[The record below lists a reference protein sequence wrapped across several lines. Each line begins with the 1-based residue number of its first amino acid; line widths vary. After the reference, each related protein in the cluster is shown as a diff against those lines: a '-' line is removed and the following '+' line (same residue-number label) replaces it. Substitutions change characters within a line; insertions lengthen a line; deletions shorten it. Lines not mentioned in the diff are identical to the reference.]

1 MNRTGRTGRRAA
13 LGGIGAIAMMAMMVG
28 SQPAAFASE
37 AYPNRP
43 IKMIIPYTP
52 GGSID
57 TVGRLVAAQLQRQ
70 LGQAIVI
77 ENRPGASGM
86 IGSEAVAKA
95 SADGYTLLFNASS
108 QVYLP
113 LVAKNAPY
121 DAIRDFT
128 PIAQVGHV
136 PLIVV
141 ANTSLPTS
149 SLRDLVKLAKA
160 KPRTY
165 TWATSGLGTT
175 SHLAEEMIRHAFKLE
190 MDIVSYKGAVPQL
203 NDVMGGHVSAAVSP
217 MPGAYPFVKA
227 GRLKVLAVTSSKRI
241 PQLPGVPTVA
251 ESGLPGFEL
260 LSWYGLWGPANL
272 PADITR
278 KLSLE
283 VNKAVREASLKTR
296 FDEIAFETVQ
306 STPEQFKVVIKDEI
320 DKVAGIVK
328 AAGIR
333 ID

>member
-1 MNRTGRTGRRAA
+1 MERKVGMRRRAA
-13 LGGIGAIAMMAMMVG
+13 LGAVGAIGAVAMMAG
-28 SQPAAFASE
+28 WNPAAFAAD

-70 LGQAIVI
+70 MGQAIVI

-95 SADGYTLLFNASS
+95 AADGYTLLFNASS

-121 DAIRDFT
+121 DAIKDFT

-141 ANTSLPTS
+141 ANTNLPAG

-175 SHLAEEMIRHAFKLE
+175 SHLAEEMIRHAFKLD

-272 PADITR
+272 PAEITR
-278 KLSLE
+278 KLSQE
-283 VNKAVREASLKTR
+283 VNKAVRETSMKAR
-296 FDEIAFETVQ
+296 FDDLAFETAQ

-328 AAGIR
+328 SANIR

>member
-1 MNRTGRTGRRAA
+1 MQKTIRTGRRAA
-13 LGGIGAIAMMAMMVG
+13 LGTMGAIAMMVGMQPMVC
-28 SQPAAFASE
+28 ANE

-57 TVGRLVAAQLQRQ
+57 TVGRLVAGQLQRQ
-70 LGQAIVI
+70 LGKAIVI

-95 SADGYTLLFNASS
+95 PADGYTLLFNASS

-121 DAIRDFT
+121 DAIKDFT

-141 ANTSLPTS
+141 ANSGLPAS
-149 SLRDLVKLAKA
+149 SLRDLVTLAQA

-227 GRLKVLAVTSSKRI
+227 GRLKVLAVTSNKRI

-251 ESGLPGFEL
+251 ESGMPGFEL

-278 KLSLE
+278 KLSQE
-283 VNKAVREASLKTR
+283 VNKAVREAGLKKR
-296 FDEIAFETVQ
+296 FDELAFETVQ
-306 STPEQFKVVIKDEI
+306 STPEQFKVVIQEEI
-320 DKVAGIVK
+320 EKVAGIVK
-328 AAGIR
+328 AARIR